1 MALKEKLKFA
11 LFSIVTL
18 GLLGI
23 FGYWAVSTIQS
34 GTEHAKE
41 NKVEKLEKENVDLK
55 TEVKK
60 LSEDLDTAQA
70 KIKDLTPVVVKA
82 QQPTVYKYQT
92 LIDELQKL
100 VDGKNLLKQKSN
112 GPKVGTVQKFLNIY
126 NDTTKTVDNDYG
138 IGTAKAVSDF
148 QKDVGLNPNGES
160 GSGTFVKM
168 IEWLKKQ

>member
-1 MALKEKLKFA
+1 MEKLKFA
-11 LFSIVTL
+11 LFAIVTL

-23 FGYWAVSTIQS
+23 FGYWAVTTIQS

-41 NKVEKLEKENVDLK
+41 QKIETLEKENAELKKDL
-55 TEVKK
+55 EK
-60 LSEDLDTAQA
+60 LTSEFGTAQA
-70 KIKDLTPVVVKA
+70 KIKELTPEVKKEPEVVV
-82 QQPTVYKYQT
+82 YKHQS

-100 VDGKNLLKQKSN
+100 IDGKTLLKQKSS

-126 NDTTKTVDNDYG
+126 NDTTKKVDNSYG
-138 IGTAKAVSDF
+138 IGTAKVVSDF

-160 GSGTFVKM
+160 GSSTFVKM